1 MKNWKYLPRYLLKSL
16 GVRDKSMR
24 RIEAFDKASLK
35 LALQILMVMSL
46 ILGMALPTAQAE
58 EARTVRV
65 GYFYLTG

>member
-1 MKNWKYLPRYLLKSL
+1 
-16 GVRDKSMR
+16 MR
-24 RIEAFDKASLK
+24 RIEAFDKANLK

-46 ILGMALPTAQAE
+46 ILGMALPTSQAE